1 MGTSVKT
8 VEEYVNRQYRYV
20 VIAEREGGYFIKYPD
35 LPGCVSQVDTEDEV
49 GQAAVEIKRLWIE
62 SAFDDGIEIP
72 DPSFPEEASG
82 KFNLRL
88 PKSLHRRL
96 VEVAEEEGVSLN
108 QMVVSLLSERLAA
121 SEANTKLDEITV
133 ALRRIEQNLAQS
145 IRRHDSE
152 PVQSSGWRTDFVVL
166 ESVAVSRN
174 NATFTSGTIS
184 DESSV
189 EAPELETAV
198 AA

>member
-1 MGTSVKT
+1 
-8 VEEYVNRQYRYV
+8 
-20 VIAEREGGYFIKYPD
+20 
-35 LPGCVSQVDTEDEV
+35 
-49 GQAAVEIKRLWIE
+49 
-62 SAFDDGIEIP
+62 
-72 DPSFPEEASG
+72 
-82 KFNLRL
+82 
-88 PKSLHRRL
+88 
-96 VEVAEEEGVSLN
+96 
-108 QMVVSLLSERLAA
+108 MVVSLLSERLAA